1 MVFEVIGVETFN
13 FTAPVK
19 IVMKKATEKFH
30 PTMSISKF
38 SRFGELVVSF
48 NETMIVPTNLEHINS
63 TVLEIR
69 VDPFNTD
76 MLALKDFG
84 WKAVKFVG

>member
-13 FTAPVK
+13 FTAPIKV
-19 IVMKKATEKFH
+19 VVKATEKFH

-48 NETMIVPTNLEHINS
+48 NETMIVPTNLEHINN
-63 TVLEIR
+63 TVLDIR

-76 MLALKDFG
+76 MLALKVFG
-84 WKAVKFVG
+84 WEAV